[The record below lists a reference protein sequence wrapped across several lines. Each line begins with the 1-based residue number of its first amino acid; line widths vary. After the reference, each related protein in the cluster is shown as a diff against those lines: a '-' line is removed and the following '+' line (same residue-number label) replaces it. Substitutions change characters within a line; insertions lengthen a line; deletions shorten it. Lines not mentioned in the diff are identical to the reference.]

1 MATDRLATVRHGFQR
16 QLLGFWITIERLI
29 LQFAAHLVEQA
40 IVTGA
45 AELAEQGLVPGHSA
59 FHHEGTVPRS
69 FGFPY
74 TKGPRQ
80 RGRP

>member
-1 MATDRLATVRHGFQR
+1 
-16 QLLGFWITIERLI
+16 
-29 LQFAAHLVEQA
+29 
-40 IVTGA
+40 VTGA
-45 AELAEQGLVPGHSA
+45 AELAEQGLVPGHGA
-59 FHHEGTVPRS
+59 FHHEGTVPRF